1 MFVFFSRD
9 ATVCVLWQWC
19 DFDAT
24 KVFSQ
29 HITLNIIYHGTALSG
44 DMKAMKQNTAV

>member
-1 MFVFFSRD
+1 MYFFSARML
-9 ATVCVLWQWC
+9 CVLWQWC

-24 KVFSQ
+24 NIFSQ

-44 DMKAMKQNTAV
+44 DMKALKQNTAV